1 MLNMIQIDL
10 DGQKVDI
17 EEGTTLGAL
26 LTERP
31 PDCSVAIIRPGEG
44 ESAVTGNL
52 RVYTSAGEII
62 VEIAEGASDLF
73 SSGPLADFLSDKTK
87 NLLDLKWTDRQAAS
101 FGTFSSD
108 FIPAKK
114 SHSYERGDV
123 ILGCGGYDPKNS
135 HITFSK
141 MRHSADHG
149 AAAGGGL
156 IGRVVT
162 GKGIPNHWS
171 AGDKITNIERVINRA
186 DISNSFT
193 TTDADFVLEDGM
205 QIISYVRA
213 VAEGYS
219 DRDVNTATAESV
231 EHLLLSLSDN
241 IFQVGLATST
251 HIKDDRMKMTDVPSE
266 LKKSRLEGTITARTS
281 GKSRGSIYIYTNDI
295 PGSPAHTV
303 VGQVEHGI
311 ELVKLVSDNEKFN
324 IQITPR
330 QFDLLGIAT
339 DRAKEIAKE
348 RGIKLSIDNDDNDR
362 VVIKQTP
369 ATTLEV
375 LAAGMAELRTVPL
388 SNVVDIRL
396 SDDSAP
402 KTCKIFREITGLKW
416 HKIGGMPLLFN
427 FEDVFLFNPK
437 IDRKTKIN
445 LENTPTDIVPANILA
460 MTNDS
465 RKGTGLVGVRTSDN
479 SEFGPTSEPFEGTN
493 IIGEVIDVNK
503 LDSLKEGELIYIRE
517 VPL

>member
-10 DGQKVDI
+10 DSQRVDI

-26 LTERP
+26 LPERP
-31 PDCSVAIIRPGEG
+31 SGSSVAIIRPGEG
-44 ESAVTGNL
+44 ESAVTGNV
-52 RVYTSAGEII
+52 RIYTSAGEII
-62 VEIAEGASDLF
+62 VEIAEGAYDLF
-73 SSGPLADFLSDKTK
+73 SSGPLSDLLSDKTK
-87 NLLDLKWTDRQAAS
+87 NLLDLKWSDRQAAS

-114 SHSYERGDV
+114 THRYERGDV

-193 TTDADFVLEDGM
+193 TTDADLVLEDGM

-219 DRDVNTATAESV
+219 DRDVNTTTAESV

-266 LKKSRLEGTITARTS
+266 LKKSRLEGTITARYLY
-281 GKSRGSIYIYTNDI
+281 K
-295 PGSPAHTV
+295 
-303 VGQVEHGI
+303 
-311 ELVKLVSDNEKFN
+311 
-324 IQITPR
+324 
-330 QFDLLGIAT
+330 
-339 DRAKEIAKE
+339 
-348 RGIKLSIDNDDNDR
+348 
-362 VVIKQTP
+362 
-369 ATTLEV
+369 
-375 LAAGMAELRTVPL
+375 
-388 SNVVDIRL
+388 
-396 SDDSAP
+396 
-402 KTCKIFREITGLKW
+402 
-416 HKIGGMPLLFN
+416 
-427 FEDVFLFNPK
+427 
-437 IDRKTKIN
+437 
-445 LENTPTDIVPANILA
+445 
-460 MTNDS
+460 
-465 RKGTGLVGVRTSDN
+465 
-479 SEFGPTSEPFEGTN
+479 
-493 IIGEVIDVNK
+493 
-503 LDSLKEGELIYIRE
+503 
-517 VPL
+517 